1 MNVSTRR
8 ERGTAAIEMTVV
20 LTLGMTVLATIV
32 LFGRFTWHLI
42 AMEKSVYNAARI
54 IVALPIEQVSG
65 SGATARTILAGNGL
79 VAAAARS
86 SGTDIVPEEG
96 TVDVECNNGPCG
108 TVNVTEVSVFA
119 RTTFTDTLFS
129 NEYTFGLLPIG
140 EGTDLVFE
148 TGLDYVP

>member
-1 MNVSTRR
+1 MNVSRTR

-65 SGATARTILAGNGL
+65 TAAITRMPALGNDLVLATARSA
-79 VAAAARS
+79 
-86 SGTDIVPEEG
+86 GTDIVPEEG
-96 TVDVECNNGPCG
+96 AVGVVCNGFNCG
-108 TVNVTEVSVFA
+108 TVNLTRVSVNV
-119 RTTFTDTLFS
+119 RTTFTDTVFS
-129 NEYTFGLLPIG
+129 NEDTFGLLPSG
-140 EGTDLVFE
+140 EEADLVFE
-148 TGLDYVP
+148 TELDYAQ

>member
-1 MNVSTRR
+1 MNVSRIR

-20 LTLGMTVLATIV
+20 LTLGVTLLATIV

-54 IVALPIEQVSG
+54 VVGMPIEQVSG
-65 SGATARTILAGNGL
+65 TGAGTRATTLGNAL
-79 VAAAARS
+79 VLAAAS
-86 SGTDIVPEEG
+86 SAGTDIVPEEG
-96 TVDVECNNGPCG
+96 TVTVLCNGLSCG
-108 TVNVTEVSVFA
+108 SVNLVQVTVST
-119 RTTFTDTLFS
+119 RTTFTDTIFS

-148 TGLDYVP
+148 TGLDYAP